1 MILLRSLDKIKPV
14 LKIVDIMP
22 DKPFKKTGNC
32 NGVIDD
38 GKKSKYQIVYIGGG
52 DIREWNKRYIL
63 AIVL

>member
-52 DIREWNKRYIL
+52 DIRE
-63 AIVL
+63 